1 MVLFDDGS
9 SSTIPVTR
17 IVEPASRILKVGE
30 TVEVQ
35 WSDKAIYEATIQA
48 LGNQKDMEELI
59 DALQGEEGS
68 ADEED
73 HETDEEIQK
82 VKSVPMTS
90 KVCEKEKHVDTKKA
104 KKKEALL
111 SSASFIEIKS
121 QQLQLADIKHL
132 IMSTQPQNNKYP
144 EIGLD
149 AGRAESSL
157 SELKPTGCWLGNPAA
172 TDAKQRVW
180 TTRTTP
186 DKLASAEFTAKNA
199 PKLAL
204 NLMWAL
210 FSDDELVNGCCTPSP
225 SGYKILDQ
233 TIIGGIRMHINYKFP
248 ASSLDDEKIR
258 WKSILQGNMNAKC
271 RSLRSRSP
279 KFVKVQPTVFDATH
293 DDGGC
298 RAGLRDAAHDDGGCH
313 AVLTDESED
322 TAAPDG
328 FDALLVQNFVL
339 QWCSGT
345 LSVGQVLQSRPQALH
360 SSWIVVLSVI
370 SAAASLPSMRRTAL
384 LGEPPDPESDT
395 DDIVIS
401 VFINKINPDKSFGSS
416 DPMCILLLQLSSLL
430 VEHTAPNIHDSNKSV
445 QIQMCSVAMYY

>member
-204 NLMWAL
+204 NLMRAL

-298 RAGLRDAAHDDGGCH
+298 RAVLRDAAHDDGGCHAGLRDAAHDDGGCH

-322 TAAPDG
+322 TAG
-328 FDALLVQNFVL
+328 
-339 QWCSGT
+339 
-345 LSVGQVLQSRPQALH
+345 
-360 SSWIVVLSVI
+360 
-370 SAAASLPSMRRTAL
+370 
-384 LGEPPDPESDT
+384 
-395 DDIVIS
+395 
-401 VFINKINPDKSFGSS
+401 
-416 DPMCILLLQLSSLL
+416 
-430 VEHTAPNIHDSNKSV
+430 
-445 QIQMCSVAMYY
+445 

>member
-35 WSDKAIYEATIQA
+35 WSYKAIYEATIQA

-68 ADEED
+68 ADED

-82 VKSVPMTS
+82 
-90 KVCEKEKHVDTKKA
+90 
-104 KKKEALL
+104 
-111 SSASFIEIKS
+111 
-121 QQLQLADIKHL
+121 
-132 IMSTQPQNNKYP
+132 
-144 EIGLD
+144 
-149 AGRAESSL
+149 
-157 SELKPTGCWLGNPAA
+157 GCWLGNPAA

-204 NLMWAL
+204 NLMRAL

-279 KFVKVQPTVFDATH
+279 KIVKVQPTVFDATH

-298 RAGLRDAAHDDGGCH
+298 RAGLRDAAHDGGGCH

-322 TAAPDG
+322 TAG
-328 FDALLVQNFVL
+328 
-339 QWCSGT
+339 
-345 LSVGQVLQSRPQALH
+345 
-360 SSWIVVLSVI
+360 
-370 SAAASLPSMRRTAL
+370 
-384 LGEPPDPESDT
+384 
-395 DDIVIS
+395 
-401 VFINKINPDKSFGSS
+401 
-416 DPMCILLLQLSSLL
+416 
-430 VEHTAPNIHDSNKSV
+430 
-445 QIQMCSVAMYY
+445 

>member
-17 IVEPASRILKVGE
+17 IVESASRILKVGE

-82 VKSVPMTS
+82 
-90 KVCEKEKHVDTKKA
+90 
-104 KKKEALL
+104 
-111 SSASFIEIKS
+111 
-121 QQLQLADIKHL
+121 
-132 IMSTQPQNNKYP
+132 
-144 EIGLD
+144 
-149 AGRAESSL
+149 
-157 SELKPTGCWLGNPAA
+157 GCWLGNPAA

-204 NLMWAL
+204 NLMRAL
-210 FSDDELVNGCCTPSP
+210 FSDDKLVNGCCTPSP

-233 TIIGGIRMHINYKFP
+233 TIISGIR
-248 ASSLDDEKIR
+248 S
-258 WKSILQGNMNAKC
+258 NMNAKC

-298 RAGLRDAAHDDGGCH
+298 RAVLRDAAHDDGGCH
-313 AVLTDESED
+313 A
-322 TAAPDG
+322 AADG
-328 FDALLVQNFVL
+328 
-339 QWCSGT
+339 
-345 LSVGQVLQSRPQALH
+345 
-360 SSWIVVLSVI
+360 
-370 SAAASLPSMRRTAL
+370 
-384 LGEPPDPESDT
+384 
-395 DDIVIS
+395 
-401 VFINKINPDKSFGSS
+401 
-416 DPMCILLLQLSSLL
+416 
-430 VEHTAPNIHDSNKSV
+430 
-445 QIQMCSVAMYY
+445 